1 MSIGERIRIARKL
14 KGLTQSDLA
23 RRLGVTKQTI
33 SQYEKGQIK
42 VPEYQLKKIGEILE
56 KPLEYFFSAELKV
69 PGIKEKLLDKN
80 LESKINIGEKIRK
93 ARLEKNISQNE
104 LTKLINAGKLTISQ
118 YERGKST
125 PNLFILLKIAKA
137 LGKPISYFFEEEEDT
152 ERDELI
158 NMIISLSKEERK
170 VIKGFINMLKS
181 GVVKD
186 ERGYEEMVKEIVE
199 VLKLTKENEMII
211 REIILRLPFLD
222 KDKLEGII
230 KLIK

>member
-56 KPLEYFFSAELKV
+56 KPLEYFFSASLENSKKILSKNIDE
-69 PGIKEKLLDKN
+69 IK
-80 LESKINIGEKIRK
+80 KINLGKKIK
-93 ARLEKNISQNE
+93 MARLEKNISRKELAKKLNISYSTLNSYELSVNE
-104 LTKLINAGKLTISQ
+104 PSFTM
-118 YERGKST
+118 
-125 PNLFILLKIAKA
+125 LLKIAKA
-137 LGKPISYFFEEEEDT
+137 LGKPISYFFEEEEDS

>member
-56 KPLEYFFSAELKV
+56 KPLEYFFSASLENSKKILSKNIDE
-69 PGIKEKLLDKN
+69 IK
-80 LESKINIGEKIRK
+80 KINLGKKIK
-93 ARLEKNISQNE
+93 MARLEKNISRRELAKKLNISYSTLNSYELSVNE
-104 LTKLINAGKLTISQ
+104 PSFTM
-118 YERGKST
+118 
-125 PNLFILLKIAKA
+125 LLKIAKA
-137 LGKPISYFFEEEEDT
+137 LGKPISYFFEEEDDS